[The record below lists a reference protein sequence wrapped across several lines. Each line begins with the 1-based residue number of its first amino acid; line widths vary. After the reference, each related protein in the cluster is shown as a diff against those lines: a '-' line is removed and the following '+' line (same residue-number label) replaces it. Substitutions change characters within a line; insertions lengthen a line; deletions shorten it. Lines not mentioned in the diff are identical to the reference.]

1 MGKSVYFR
9 ACQDKLSQKNSGSA
23 ISFDFKGLAGTCVN
37 KVVTLNQG
45 EHLYWHGKFL
55 VNFGKLH

>member
-45 EHLYWHGKFL
+45 
-55 VNFGKLH
+55 KL